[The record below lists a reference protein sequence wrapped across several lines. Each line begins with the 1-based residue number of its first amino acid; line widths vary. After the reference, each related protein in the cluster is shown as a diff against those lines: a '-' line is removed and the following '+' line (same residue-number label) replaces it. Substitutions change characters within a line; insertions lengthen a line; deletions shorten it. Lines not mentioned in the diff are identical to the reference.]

1 MAIRRFKIDKQDLFT
16 DMAEQIKNIIETNY
30 PNVFDTVLYQDNSSY
45 YHTWCSGQ
53 KKISFIKNEETLF
66 TLETVDTDGY
76 YYGLYMKN
84 PCVTNSMYYGN
95 IVGSGNS
102 SDVNPQCTLYHK
114 YISEIICINNTT
126 FAFSFR
132 RWEND
137 SNECYLPGI
146 VIFTLTDNGDVAMI
160 RPNSAYNTHK
170 KNTVSYTSDPI
181 YNYLECATKESTGTD
196 FSYKNIFFESALG
209 LYTVISPIMV
219 YSTNDYCPTC
229 FWVSSSQFLL
239 DDHTD
244 AIIEIEGIQFY
255 YNGFIV
261 VQLDQ

>member
-1 MAIRRFKIDKQDLFT
+1 MAIQRFKIDKQDLFT

-30 PNVFDTVLYQDNSSY
+30 PNVFDTVSYEDTDSSY
-45 YHTWCSGQ
+45 HAWCSGR

-66 TLETVDTDGY
+66 TFETLDVDGY

-84 PCVTNSMYYGN
+84 PCVTNSKYYGN
-95 IVGSGNS
+95 IVGGASY
-102 SDVNPQCTLYHK
+102 DVSPQFTLYHK

-146 VIFTLTDNGDVAMI
+146 VIFTLTNNGDVAMI
-160 RPNSAYNTHK
+160 RPSTAYNTHK
-170 KNTVSYTSDPI
+170 KNYFISGYF

-196 FSYKNIFFESALG
+196 FSYKNIFFESELG

-219 YSTNDYCPTC
+219 YGTNDYCPTC
-229 FWVSSSQFLL
+229 FWVASSQFLL

-244 AIIEIEGIQFY
+244 AIIEIEGLPFY